1 MSAGASRVPVKAT
14 RCVIW
19 HPRRQPVDA
28 ELIGAL
34 RAKSIELS
42 HRADNE
48 FAAFAALCTLAKSA
62 DAAHTATVL
71 LIVEPK
77 SHPAASQLA
86 KLLQR
91 YPLHTTLWVYDRTTT
106 PRLRAASPRDLG
118 EPSVAA
124 AQTAPKPAEA
134 PKLRLASDEPP
145 AVAVPEATS
154 PAHLLTDEEL
164 ALLLAT
170 DSKKEL

>member
-77 SHPAASQLA
+77 SHPAATQLA

-118 EPSVAA
+118 EPAA
-124 AQTAPKPAEA
+124 AVPMAAKPAEA
-134 PKLRLASDEPP
+134 PKLRLASDEPTP
-145 AVAVPEATS
+145 AAVPEAPS

-170 DSKKEL
+170 DPKKEL

>member
-77 SHPAASQLA
+77 SHPAAAQLA

-118 EPSVAA
+118 EPAA
-124 AQTAPKPAEA
+124 TAVPMAAKPAEA
-134 PKLRLASDEPP
+134 PKLRLASDEPTT
-145 AVAVPEATS
+145 AAVPEATS

-170 DSKKEL
+170 DPKKEL

>member
-77 SHPAASQLA
+77 SHPAAAQLA

-118 EPSVAA
+118 EPTVAA
-124 AQTAPKPAEA
+124 TPTAPKATEA

-145 AVAVPEATS
+145 AVAAPEATS
-154 PAHLLTDEEL
+154 PAHLLTDAEL

-170 DSKKEL
+170 DPKKEL